1 VRAWWSDLAAR
12 ERIALLIAAG
22 VAAAALFWVAVWE
35 PLAAAGARE
44 RARLEQ
50 QMALLDWLERI
61 APEVRQQPAD
71 ASGSARNLGGRS
83 ALAVIDQSAR
93 AAGLAGALRRIEPL
107 GEREVRVMVER
118 AAFADLMRWLAAL
131 VRERP
136 MQVAR
141 LDLDRAET
149 GRVDGIIVLRQ
160 ED

>member
-1 VRAWWSDLAAR
+1 MRAWWNGLAAR
-12 ERIALLIAAG
+12 ERTALLIAAG

-35 PLAAAGARE
+35 PLDAAGARE

-61 APEVRQQPAD
+61 APELRQRPSD
-71 ASGSARNLGGRS
+71 ASGSARSLGGRS
-83 ALAVIDQSAR
+83 PLAVIDQSAR

-118 AAFADLMRWLAAL
+118 AAFADLMGWLAAL

-141 LDLDRAET
+141 LDLDRAEP